1 MRLVALT
8 FNVQT
13 LEGDLRGGDG
23 SAAVVID
30 IIGRPLTPLSCT
42 GVARRSAPLSA
53 VPLRRMNEGGL
64 ALPHFSTSRL
74 SDRRRLPASPRGQV
88 PARCCGLISGVR
100 RGPIG
105 IGPFGTDGSAPGPD
119 PTLPLAW
126 YHGLAMHSASVPE
139 AAAAWHSW

>member
-13 LEGDLRGGDG
+13 LEGDLNGGDG

-30 IIGRPLTPLSCT
+30 IIGRPLTPLSCA

-64 ALPHFSTSRL
+64 ASLIFL
-74 SDRRRLPASPRGQV
+74 LLDYQICVGFLL
-88 PARCCGLISGVR
+88 ARAGKYR
-100 RGPIG
+100 
-105 IGPFGTDGSAPGPD
+105 PGA
-119 PTLPLAW
+119 T
-126 YHGLAMHSASVPE
+126 G
-139 AAAAWHSW
+139 

>member
-30 IIGRPLTPLSCT
+30 IIGRPLTPLSCA

-53 VPLRRMNEGGL
+53 VLLR
-64 ALPHFSTSRL
+64 
-74 SDRRRLPASPRGQV
+74 Q
-88 PARCCGLISGVR
+88 
-100 RGPIG
+100 
-105 IGPFGTDGSAPGPD
+105 
-119 PTLPLAW
+119 
-126 YHGLAMHSASVPE
+126 
-139 AAAAWHSW
+139 